1 MMAKDWATQ
10 MLKTIVQEYEH
21 NPARFSDPGLAMDIW
36 ELVTKAGIFS
46 DKLVSLQD
54 FNSGHPFRDAID
66 AVLADTI
73 KKPAFNFKA
82 GLSYK
87 RSSLDLKLSYVLKQ

>member
-46 DKLVSLQD
+46 NKLVSL
-54 FNSGHPFRDAID
+54 
-66 AVLADTI
+66 
-73 KKPAFNFKA
+73 
-82 GLSYK
+82 
-87 RSSLDLKLSYVLKQ
+87 